1 MKVLRIETLVGELSL
16 AVATF
21 STSWLSFFIID
32 FFSRNS
38 AIFLAVVPPLAN
50 EANGFVFFRGLES
63 FERIASGDY
72 SMLSMAYCSSL
83 ESFELNL
90 PVFMSKTTKSFNSLV
105 SSRIPP
111 NM

>member
-38 AIFLAVVPPLAN
+38 AIFLAVAPPLAN
-50 EANGFVFFRGLES
+50 EASGFVFFRGLES

-72 SMLSMAYCSSL
+72 SISSLAYCSSL
-83 ESFELNL
+83 ESDELNL
-90 PVFMSKTTKSFNSLV
+90 LVFRSKTTKSFNSLV